1 MSYKLICIDM
11 DGTLLNEK
19 HEVSEFNKEMIKR
32 ATEIGVK
39 VAITT
44 GRIFANA
51 RMYSNIIGVKTPI
64 IASNGAYIREP
75 DKDDV
80 IYQST
85 LSESQI
91 KKIISVV
98 RKYDFPVYMNTFD
111 TVISEKIVDGN
122 HGYKLINSEVDE
134 QWRIKFDEELNFDEA
149 YSKYGDMIL
158 KSIFINEST
167 NHEKLMEAKK
177 EISKFDDIE
186 VVSSWANNF
195 EIMAKGTSKG
205 KAVEKL
211 AEILGISRE
220 EVICIGDSE
229 NDLSMI
235 EFAGLG
241 VAMGNADD
249 AIKEK
254 ANYVT
259 DTNTNSGV
267 GKVIEKFV
275 LKK

>member
-19 HEVSEFNKEMIKR
+19 HEVSEFDKEMIKR

-91 KKIISVV
+91 KKIISIV

-111 TVISEKIVDGN
+111 TVISEKIVDG
-122 HGYKLINSEVDE
+122 
-134 QWRIKFDEELNFDEA
+134 
-149 YSKYGDMIL
+149 
-158 KSIFINEST
+158 
-167 NHEKLMEAKK
+167 
-177 EISKFDDIE
+177 
-186 VVSSWANNF
+186 
-195 EIMAKGTSKG
+195 
-205 KAVEKL
+205 
-211 AEILGISRE
+211 
-220 EVICIGDSE
+220 
-229 NDLSMI
+229 
-235 EFAGLG
+235 
-241 VAMGNADD
+241 
-249 AIKEK
+249 
-254 ANYVT
+254 
-259 DTNTNSGV
+259 
-267 GKVIEKFV
+267 
-275 LKK
+275 

>member
-1 MSYKLICIDM
+1 M
-11 DGTLLNEK
+11 
-19 HEVSEFNKEMIKR
+19 
-32 ATEIGVK
+32 
-39 VAITT
+39 
-44 GRIFANA
+44 
-51 RMYSNIIGVKTPI
+51 
-64 IASNGAYIREP
+64 
-75 DKDDV
+75 
-80 IYQST
+80 
-85 LSESQI
+85 
-91 KKIISVV
+91 
-98 RKYDFPVYMNTFD
+98 
-111 TVISEKIVDGN
+111 GN

-134 QWRIKFDEELNFDEA
+134 EWRIKFDEELNFDQA

-167 NHEKLMEAKK
+167 DHEKLMKAKQ
-177 EISKFDDIE
+177 EIAKFDDLE
-186 VVSSWANNF
+186 VVSSWTNNF

-205 KAVEKL
+205 RAVEKL
-211 AEILGISRE
+211 TKILGISKD

-249 AIKEK
+249 IIKEK

-259 DTNTNSGV
+259 DTNVNSGV